1 MRKYGLFFVGFVSL
15 VSAAMAQNI
24 IQLPD
29 SLRAVTDTV
38 KWVKR
43 IPMYCEG
50 PAWEPATGAVY
61 FTEQFA
67 SGVANWPIWKVIPGN
82 AADTGMIFVNTYQNN
97 GLDFDPQ
104 GRLVSC
110 QNGRLS
116 RYNGNGTLDSTLV
129 VSPSNGVTFG
139 MANDLS
145 IGLNGAIYFTALGN
159 AVYYLSPTRQLSTAT
174 TNISSA
180 NGIEWMESEN
190 AVYVNSTS
198 GGAVYKFAI
207 GTNGALG
214 TRTNYVSVTSPDGGT
229 YDSHGNRYVGS
240 YSLGEIRVFNAR
252 GDSIGRI
259 ALRTATG
266 TYDNRAGNT
275 GNVDNCV
282 FGGADLKTLY
292 ITGDGGLYS
301 ILLKIPGQARYGTTA
316 IKNYRLQSLNRTD
329 AGIFL
334 NVRGQR
340 LFLTNSK
347 VNFRNIP
354 ALRWK

>member
-1 MRKYGLFFVGFVSL
+1 MRHYGLLFAGLVSL
-15 VSAAMAQNI
+15 VSAQNI

-38 KWVKR
+38 KWVKK

-61 FTEQFA
+61 FTEQFGG
-67 SGVANWPIWKVIPGN
+67 SVQNWPIWKVLPGN
-82 AADTGMIFVNTYQNN
+82 ATDTGKIFVNTYQSN
-97 GLDFDPQ
+97 GLEFDPQ
-104 GRLVSC
+104 GRLVAC

-116 RYNGNGTLDSTLV
+116 RYKSDGTLDSTLV
-129 VSPSNGVTFG
+129 TFTTPAQ
-139 MANDLS
+139 ANDLS
-145 IGLNGAIYFTALGN
+145 IGVNGAIYFTGLGS
-159 AVYYLSPTRQLSTAT
+159 AVYYLNPSRQMSTVT

-190 AVYVNSTS
+190 MVYVNSTS
-198 GGAVYKFAI
+198 GNAVYKFPI
-207 GTNGALG
+207 GANGTLG
-214 TRTNYVSVTSPDGGT
+214 TRANYVTSPGPDGGT
-229 YDSHGNRYVGS
+229 YDSHGNRYIAS
-240 YSLGEIRVFNAR
+240 YSQGEVRVFNAR

-259 ALRTATG
+259 ALRVATG
-266 TYDNRAGNT
+266 TYDNRAGNQ

-292 ITGDGGLYS
+292 ITGDGGLFS
-301 ILLKIPGQARYGTTA
+301 IQLKIAGLPKYGTTA
-316 IKNYRLQSLNRTD
+316 IKNYRLQPLKKTD

-340 LFLTNSK
+340 LFLKSGTENH
-347 VNFRNIP
+347 RNIP
-354 ALRWK
+354 TLNWK

>member
-1 MRKYGLFFVGFVSL
+1 MIKHGLFFVGLISL
-15 VSAAMAQNI
+15 ASAQNI

-29 SLRAVTDTV
+29 SLHAAADTV
-38 KWVKR
+38 KWVKK

-50 PAWEPATGAVY
+50 PAWEPSTGAVY

-67 SGVANWPIWKVIPGN
+67 ANVQNWPLWKVLPGNSSDTGSVFVAN
-82 AADTGMIFVNTYQNN
+82 YQNN

-116 RYNGNGTLDSTLV
+116 RYKSDGTLDSTLI
-129 VSPSNGVTFG
+129 TFTTPAQ
-139 MANDLS
+139 ANDLS
-145 IGLNGAIYFTALGN
+145 IGANGAMYFTGLGN
-159 AVYYLSPTRQLSTAT
+159 AVYYLSPTRQMSTAT

-180 NGIEWMESEN
+180 NGVEWMESEN
-190 AVYVNSTS
+190 MVYVNSTS
-198 GGAVYKFAI
+198 GNAVYKFPV

-214 TRTNYVSVTSPDGGT
+214 TRSNYVTSPGPDGGT
-229 YDSHGNRYVGS
+229 YDSHGNRYVAS
-240 YSLGEIRVFNAR
+240 YTQGEIRVFNAR

-266 TYDNRAGNT
+266 TYDNRAGNQ

-301 ILLKIPGQARYGTTA
+301 LQLKIPGQVRYTTG
-316 IKNYRLQSLNRTD
+316 IRSYRISPLRKVD
-329 AGIFL
+329 
-334 NVRGQR
+334 
-340 LFLTNSK
+340 LTSA
-347 VNFRNIP
+347 
-354 ALRWK
+354 ALRDLRGRAVKIYGRMPVMKIVPLPVSKQK